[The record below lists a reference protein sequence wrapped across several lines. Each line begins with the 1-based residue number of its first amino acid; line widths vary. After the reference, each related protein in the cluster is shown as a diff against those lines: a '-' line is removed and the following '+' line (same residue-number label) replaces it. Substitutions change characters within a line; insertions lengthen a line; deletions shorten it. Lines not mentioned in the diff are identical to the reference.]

1 MLSNELSIISTAI
14 VLMFVIDPFGA
25 VPVILSI
32 LKDVDI
38 KRRRRIIIRE
48 MIFGLGILMLFLFG
62 GELFL
67 NIFHLETEAVRIAGA
82 VIFFVIGIK
91 MIFPGEEGSSGLYS
105 ASKEP
110 FMVPIAMPLIAGP
123 STLATLLVLGKSNTA
138 SMPSLFASLLL
149 AWFVSAVIMYLS
161 PFLYTLLREKGL
173 SALERLMGMLLLMM
187 SVQMFID
194 GIRGLIRTF

>member
-1 MLSNELSIISTAI
+1 MNTELSIVSTAI
-14 VLMFVIDPFGA
+14 LLMFVIDPFGA
-25 VPVILSI
+25 VPIILSI

-38 KRRRRIIIRE
+38 KRRRMVIIRE
-48 MIFGLGILMLFLFG
+48 MLFGLAILTLFLFG

-67 NIFHLETEAVRIAGA
+67 SIFHLETESVRIAGA

-91 MIFPGEEGSSGLYS
+91 MIFPGEEGSSGLYGS
-105 ASKEP
+105 SKEP

-123 STLATLLVLGKSNTA
+123 STLATLLVLGKSHADATGK
-138 SMPSLFASLLL
+138 LFGALLL
-149 AWFVSAVIMYLS
+149 AWFISALIMYLS
-161 PFLYTLLREKGL
+161 PLLYKLLREKGL

-194 GIRGLIRTF
+194 GIRGLIHTF